1 VDEREKRRRLF
12 AGIDLDDAAASACA
26 AVSERLRQTGFD
38 ARYEPPDKLHVT
50 LAFLGN
56 VVESRYEAVASALPA
71 AAAGAASFVVSL
83 DKLGA
88 FPHERKPRVVYI
100 GAREQGA
107 AYRALAASV
116 RAAYAAIGF
125 SFEADPVAH
134 VTIAR
139 VKEPRRALPSIEFA
153 PVELRVGKLSLFE
166 SIFDARLNTSRYR
179 IVGGAALLPP
189 ASANASE
196 A

>member
-1 VDEREKRRRLF
+1 MDEREKRRRLF

-116 RAAYAAIGF
+116 RAAYAAIG
-125 SFEADPVAH
+125 
-134 VTIAR
+134 
-139 VKEPRRALPSIEFA
+139 
-153 PVELRVGKLSLFE
+153 
-166 SIFDARLNTSRYR
+166 SRYR